1 MTILSIWCNF
11 YMNSALS
18 ISQVGLLETR
28 LKSFYRIIKNRN
40 ENEIPRS
47 TTMNTTIA
55 TFATAAPSAL
65 VTQDNSTKINTAGY
79 VIIFLTF
86 SVLIAMI
93 VRLTHDM
100 LKKIRKQQAARAYES
115 SQYVIASLLHTLNQ
129 IPTDPAETSKK
140 PGQILEDTI
149 RLAQTTYTDF
159 LIQNTSG
166 QTVRISLDSPL
177 DEVLALKPYCF
188 VPKEQSRWLA
198 DVMMAMRAFCRLAIA
213 READGSPSDNQIDNG
228 IAENQLRR
236 FKSTLSRLMEDP
248 RAKLPDANK

>member
-1 MTILSIWCNF
+1 MTTLSIWCNF

-40 ENEIPRS
+40 ENETPRS

-65 VTQDNSTKINTAGY
+65 ATLNNTEINTTGY
-79 VIIFLTF
+79 IIIFLPSF
-86 SVLIAMI
+86 VLIATI
-93 VRLTHDM
+93 AYLTHVM

-115 SQYVIASLLHTLNQ
+115 SRSVIADLLRTLNQ

-159 LIQNTSG
+159 LIRNTLG
-166 QTVRISLDSPL
+166 RTVRISLNSPL

-213 READGSPSDNQIDNG
+213 REANGSPSDNQIDNG
-228 IAENQLRR
+228 IAENQLER
-236 FKSTLSRLMEDP
+236 FRSTLTTLLEDP
-248 RAKLPDANK
+248 RAKLPNDNK